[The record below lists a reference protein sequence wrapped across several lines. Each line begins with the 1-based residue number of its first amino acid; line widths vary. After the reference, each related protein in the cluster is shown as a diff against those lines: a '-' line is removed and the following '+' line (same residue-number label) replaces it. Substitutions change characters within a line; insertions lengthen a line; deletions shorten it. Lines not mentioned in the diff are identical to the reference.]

1 MKVIA
6 VVDDERDITDLV
18 AFHLEKEGFSV
29 RKFFNG
35 GAFIKS
41 LMQEAYDCIV
51 LDLMLPDIDGI
62 SITKFLKANEKTANI
77 PLIMLTAKGS
87 EEDIVLGLEAG
98 ADNYVT
104 KPFSPRVLT
113 AKVKVLTRGR
123 KNEKIIRRD
132 KLSIDTEKHKVNCGT
147 KAIVLTAT
155 EFRMLEILAE
165 NEEKLFTRGDLLNR
179 VWGYSASPTHRAV
192 DVHIKHIREKLGGC
206 GCYLKTIRGIG
217 YKFSLEK

>member
-6 VVDDERDITDLV
+6 VVDDEKDITNLV
-18 AFHLEKEGFSV
+18 AFHLKREGFSV

-35 GAFIKS
+35 EDFIKS
-41 LMQEAYDCIV
+41 LAKETYDCII
-51 LDLMLPDIDGI
+51 LDLMLPGIDGI

-87 EEDIVLGLEAG
+87 EEDIITGLEAG

-113 AKVKVLTRGR
+113 AKVKVLTKKR
-123 KNEKIIRRD
+123 KDEKIIKRNE
-132 KLSIDTEKHKVNCGT
+132 LSIDIEKHRVNCGT
-147 KAIVLTAT
+147 ELITLTPT
-155 EFRMLEILAE
+155 EFKMLEILAK
-165 NEEKLFTRGDLLNR
+165 NEEKVFTREDLLNR

-192 DVHIKHIREKLGGC
+192 DVHIKHIREKLGKC